1 MQEPTDLKATDLKA
15 KQQDDRPIFTLA
27 RPMVAFDLE
36 TTGLDPALCR
46 VTCACLYG
54 DTEQAPVRQT
64 FLFKGVDQAEDLR
77 LREEF
82 MAALDAAPYLC
93 AFNGVRFD
101 IPFMQQAWG
110 VEPDRAAAWVR
121 KTFDVFEACK
131 LAFSRTFGLD
141 RLLEMNGLEGKSGSG
156 KHAIVMA
163 AEGKWEALGDYCM
176 QDTRMTH
183 IVSALQS
190 IELPLLMPWGQRVFL
205 EKSCPSLFVLRA
217 AVNKSP

>member
-1 MQEPTDLKATDLKA
+1 MQEQP
-15 KQQDDRPIFTLA
+15 KQQEDKQQKLEPIIFNLVRT
-27 RPMVAFDLE
+27 MVAFDLE
-36 TTGLDPALCR
+36 TTGLDPALCQ
-46 VTCACLYG
+46 VTCACLFG
-54 DTEQAPVRQT
+54 DMTDQTPIRQT

-77 LREEF
+77 IREEF
-82 MAALDAAPYLC
+82 MAALDAADHLC

-110 VEPDRAAAWVR
+110 VEPARVAAWVR
-121 KTFDVFEACK
+121 KTFDIFEACK

-183 IVSALQS
+183 IVSTLPR
-190 IELPLLMPWGQRVFL
+190 IELPLMMPWGQRVKFRL
-205 EKSCPSLFVLRA
+205 GEYKLPIEDSVA
-217 AVNKSP
+217 EIVEA